1 MSTVLI
7 PIILIRG
14 ERWFRDDRNALRGI
28 ERRKY
33 TVNVYRIE
41 KANVKRREN
50 RKGAE
55 QGNRDQNR
63 YGVIE
68 TLAFFLLF

>member
-1 MSTVLI
+1 M
-7 PIILIRG
+7 
-14 ERWFRDDRNALRGI
+14 
-28 ERRKY
+28 
-33 TVNVYRIE
+33 VNVYGIE

-50 RKGAE
+50 RKGAK